1 MVGWDC
7 TTHYTLHTTTT
18 QHSKQ
23 QVLSW
28 GGRRGRVVTVALD
41 LLYPNLA
48 YGTTLNLPACPCYW
62 TNGFPIWVF
71 SFPSRPHPNIPSD
84 VSRRPAWQT
93 CVHKGI
99 NRPTLHGCR
108 KCQKRLFATQILFAA
123 IISSKARSTT
133 MIMQMWI
140 QASTPTIA
148 PLLQWI
154 EHLFR
159 AIECPKYNAGTSD
172 RQDATSRPPL
182 SPLRRIPT
190 ANGPL
195 GMRRSRK
202 ASAKLWK
209 DAELT

>member
-1 MVGWDC
+1 M
-7 TTHYTLHTTTT
+7 
-18 QHSKQ
+18 
-23 QVLSW
+23 LSW
-28 GGRRGRVVTVALD
+28 GGRRGRAVIVALD
-41 LLYPNLA
+41 LLYVNLA
-48 YGTTLNLPACPCYW
+48 YGTTLNLSACPCYW

-71 SFPSRPHPNIPSD
+71 SFPSPSIPISHLMFRAD
-84 VSRRPAWQT
+84 LPGKPVFRSK
-93 CVHKGI
+93 KGI
-99 NRPTLHGCR
+99 NRPTQYGRL
-108 KCQKRLFATQILFAA
+108 KCQILLAT

-133 MIMQMWI
+133 KIMQMRI

-148 PLLQWI
+148 PLLQHI
-154 EHLFR
+154 EYLFR

-172 RQDATSRPPL
+172 RQDATSRPP

-195 GMRRSRK
+195 GMRRSRT